1 METTRKHRSP
11 LPCQERLELD
21 MGYGGI
27 HYSFF
32 KHRISERLL
41 CLNRILPSNCHYVRM
56 GRDGFANVQGNC
68 GTPSCIQHM
77 VFDHLKGL
85 PITLT
90 VRLLTHVH
98 CKPTQFF
105 FHAFTATMSYSLQTS
120 FNSVMKDW
128 AHKYNV

>member
-11 LPCQERLELD
+11 LPSRERLELD
-21 MGYGGI
+21 MG
-27 HYSFF
+27 YSFF

-77 VFDHLKGL
+77 VFDYLQGL
-85 PITLT
+85 PITLIS
-90 VRLLTHVH
+90 RKPLL
-98 CKPTQFF
+98 FF
-105 FHAFTATMSYSLQTS
+105 EL
-120 FNSVMKDW
+120 
-128 AHKYNV
+128 